1 LVKLTH
7 CMAGLPTFF
16 CRVVREVQRLFPLIY
31 DQEPTSKD
39 SKSISTTTAKT
50 ITVKNHY
57 WEIVA
62 VKVAETGVFNLAN
75 ITPLEAVMEKRA
87 FDVLKI
93 FNLKL
98 TE

>member
-1 LVKLTH
+1 MECLL
-7 CMAGLPTFF
+7 FF

-31 DQEPTSKD
+31 DQEPTTTD
-39 SKSISTTTAKT
+39 TKSISTTTAKT

-62 VKVAETGVFNLAN
+62 IKVAETGVFNIAN
-75 ITPLEAVMEKRA
+75 VTPLDAVMNERA
-87 FDVLKI
+87 YDVLKI

>member
-1 LVKLTH
+1 MECLL
-7 CMAGLPTFF
+7 FF
-16 CRVVREVQRLFPLIY
+16 CRVGKEIQRLFPLIY
-31 DQEPTSKD
+31 DQEPTAQSSKG
-39 SKSISTTTAKT
+39 ISNTTAKT
-50 ITVKNHY
+50 ITIKNHF

-62 VKVAETGVFNLAN
+62 VKVAETGVFNTSN
-75 ITPLEAVMEKRA
+75 VTPLEAVMEKRA

>member
-1 LVKLTH
+1 MECLL
-7 CMAGLPTFF
+7 FF
-16 CRVVREVQRLFPLIY
+16 CRVVREVQRLFPLIF
-31 DQEPTSKD
+31 DQEPTTTD
-39 SKSISTTTAKT
+39 TKSISTTTAKT

-62 VKVAETGVFNLAN
+62 IKVAETGVFNIAN
-75 ITPLEAVMEKRA
+75 VTPLDAVMNERA
-87 FDVLKI
+87 YDVLKI